1 MAAMRLPIG
10 HCSTRS
16 SIPQPVHRGCRST
29 TVAALASASRSTP
42 AWSSSPMAPKIP
54 SAASSAFS
62 PAIPVPAFFATPML
76 VILARSS
83 SLLLTTSISPCSR
96 CGEIDVVAGIG
107 DAGRLG
113 RFKAVRGSPTPVQR
127 ARDRHGYF
135 CGTLRIGLLIHRNRM
150 QKLIECVPNFSEGRD
165 QNVIRQITDAVKST
179 DGVSLLDIDP
189 GASTNRTVVTFV
201 GSPDAAVEAAF
212 RAIKK
217 AAELIDMRK
226 HKGAHPRM
234 GATDVCPFI
243 PVSNVSWDEAVE
255 CARKLGKR
263 VSEELKIPVYLYEK
277 AAKDNARSNL
287 AVIRAGEYEGF
298 FEKIK
303 QPEWKPDFGPAVFN
317 KNSGATVIGVR
328 DFLVAYNANLN
339 TKSVRRAN
347 SVAFDVR
354 EQGRVK
360 TEDGTPSG
368 KPVLGL
374 NGEPVRIPGILKHVK
389 AIGWF
394 VKEYGIAQVSMN
406 LTNIEETPLH
416 VAFDA
421 CVQAAAERGLR
432 VTGSE
437 IVGMVPKKSL
447 VDAGRYFLRKQRC
460 SEGASEEELMDIA
473 IRSMGLGELKPF
485 DPIEKVIELK
495 IQSTES
501 KKSLVKMNMREFC
514 NETLSD
520 SPAPGGGSVAA
531 LMGALGASLGGMVA
545 NLSAG
550 KRGWDDK
557 LEYFSD
563 WAVKAQQLKDE
574 LLSLVDEDT
583 AAFNKV
589 IDSFALPKASAEEKT
604 ARSAAI
610 EAATK
615 YAAEVPVKVMETAS
629 RSYALLAEMAE
640 RGNPA
645 SVSDVGVGALAIRA
659 CIDGAALNVRINL
672 ANLKDEKFKSDL
684 QKKVRKLQADSE
696 SAFKK
701 IDQIVQSKLT

>member
-1 MAAMRLPIG
+1 M
-10 HCSTRS
+10 
-16 SIPQPVHRGCRST
+16 
-29 TVAALASASRSTP
+29 
-42 AWSSSPMAPKIP
+42 K
-54 SAASSAFS
+54 
-62 PAIPVPAFFATPML
+62 
-76 VILARSS
+76 
-83 SLLLTTSISPCSR
+83 
-96 CGEIDVVAGIG
+96 
-107 DAGRLG
+107 
-113 RFKAVRGSPTPVQR
+113 
-127 ARDRHGYF
+127 
-135 CGTLRIGLLIHRNRM
+135 
-150 QKLIECVPNFSEGRD
+150 KLIECVPNFSEGCD
-165 QNVIRQITDAVKST
+165 QNVIHQITDAIKSVE
-179 DGVSLLDIDP
+179 GVSLLDVDL

-201 GSPDAAVEAAF
+201 GDPDAAVEAAF
-212 RAIKK
+212 GAIKK
-217 AAELIDMRK
+217 AADLIEIRK

-243 PVSNVSWDEAVE
+243 PVSNVSWEEAIE
-255 CARKLGKR
+255 CANQLGKR
-263 VSEELKIPVYLYEK
+263 VGDELKIPVYLYEK
-277 AAKDNARSNL
+277 AAKDKARSNL
-287 AVIRAGEYEGF
+287 SVIRAGEYEGF

-303 QPEWKPDFGPAVFN
+303 QPEWKPDFGPAILN
-317 KNSGATVIGVR
+317 EKSGATVIGVR
-328 DFLVAYNANLN
+328 DFLVAYNVNLN

-360 TEDGTPSG
+360 TQDGTPSG
-368 KPVLGL
+368 KPVLDA
-374 NGEPVRIPGILKHVK
+374 NGDPVRIPGALKHVK

-421 CVQAAAERGLR
+421 CVEAAAKRGMR

-437 IVGMVPKKSL
+437 IVGMVPKKCV
-447 VDAGRYFLRKQRC
+447 VDAGRYFLRKQRW
-460 SEGASEEELMDIA
+460 SEGVSEEELIDIA
-473 IRSMGLGELKPF
+473 IRSMGLSELKPF
-485 DPIEKVIELK
+485 DPNEKVIEFK

-501 KKSLVKMNMREFC
+501 KNSLVKMDLREFC

-589 IDSFALPKASAEEKT
+589 MDSFGLPKELPEEKK

-615 YAAEVPVKVMETAS
+615 YAAEVPIKVMETALK
-629 RSYALLAEMAE
+629 SYALLVEMAE
-640 RGNPA
+640 KGNPA
-645 SVSDVGVGALAIRA
+645 SISDVGVGALATRA
-659 CIDGAALNVRINL
+659 GIEGAALNVRINL
-672 ANLKDEKFKSDL
+672 GQLKDENFKTNL
-684 QKKVRKLQADSE
+684 QKKIRKISADSE
-696 SAFKK
+696 AQFKNIK
-701 IDQIVQSKLT
+701 QIVEGKLSKS

>member
-1 MAAMRLPIG
+1 M
-10 HCSTRS
+10 
-16 SIPQPVHRGCRST
+16 
-29 TVAALASASRSTP
+29 
-42 AWSSSPMAPKIP
+42 K
-54 SAASSAFS
+54 
-62 PAIPVPAFFATPML
+62 
-76 VILARSS
+76 
-83 SLLLTTSISPCSR
+83 
-96 CGEIDVVAGIG
+96 
-107 DAGRLG
+107 
-113 RFKAVRGSPTPVQR
+113 
-127 ARDRHGYF
+127 
-135 CGTLRIGLLIHRNRM
+135 
-150 QKLIECVPNFSEGRD
+150 KLIECVPNFSEGRD
-165 QNVIRQITDAVKST
+165 QNIIRQITDAIKLV
-179 DGVSLLDIDP
+179 DGVSLLDVDP

-201 GSPDAAVEAAF
+201 GNPDAAVQAAF
-212 RAIKK
+212 RAIEK

-243 PVSNVSWDEAVE
+243 PVSNVTWEEAIG
-255 CARKLGKR
+255 CATQLGKR
-263 VSEELKIPVYLYEK
+263 VGEDLKIPVYLYEK
-277 AAKDNARSNL
+277 AAKTKARSNL
-287 AVIRAGEYEGF
+287 SVIRAGEYEGF

-317 KNSGATVIGVR
+317 EKSGGTVIGVR
-328 DFLVAYNANLN
+328 DFLVAYNINLN

-368 KPVLGL
+368 KPVLDA
-374 NGEPVRIPGILKHVK
+374 NGEPVRIPGVLKHVK

-406 LTNIEETPLH
+406 LTNIEEAPLH
-416 VAFDA
+416 AAFDA
-421 CVQAAAERGLR
+421 CVEAAAKRGMR

-437 IVGMVPKKSL
+437 IVGMVPKKCL
-447 VDAGRYFLRKQRC
+447 VDAGRYFLRKQQW
-460 SEGASEEELMDIA
+460 SEGVSEEELIDIA
-473 IRSMGLGELKPF
+473 IRSMSLSELKPF
-485 DPIEKVIELK
+485 DPNEKVIEFK

-501 KKSLVKMNMREFC
+501 KKSLVKMDVREFC

-531 LMGALGASLGGMVA
+531 LMGALGASLGGLVA

-589 IDSFALPKASAEEKT
+589 MDSLALPKESAEEKT

-610 EAATK
+610 EVATK
-615 YAAEVPVKVMETAS
+615 YAAEVPLKVMETAS
-629 RSYALLAEMAE
+629 KSYALLAEMAE
-640 RGNPA
+640 KGNPA
-645 SVSDVGVGALAIRA
+645 SISDVGVGALATRA
-659 CIDGAALNVRINL
+659 CIEAAALNVRINL
-672 ANLKDEKFKSDL
+672 AQLKDEKFKTALFDKV
-684 QKKVRKLQADSE
+684 QKISADSE
-696 SAFKK
+696 AQFEK
-701 IDQIVQSKLT
+701 INQAVQGKLG

>member
-1 MAAMRLPIG
+1 
-10 HCSTRS
+10 
-16 SIPQPVHRGCRST
+16 
-29 TVAALASASRSTP
+29 
-42 AWSSSPMAPKIP
+42 
-54 SAASSAFS
+54 
-62 PAIPVPAFFATPML
+62 
-76 VILARSS
+76 
-83 SLLLTTSISPCSR
+83 
-96 CGEIDVVAGIG
+96 
-107 DAGRLG
+107 
-113 RFKAVRGSPTPVQR
+113 
-127 ARDRHGYF
+127 
-135 CGTLRIGLLIHRNRM
+135 M

-165 QNVIRQITDAVKST
+165 LNIIRQITDAIESV
-179 DGVSLLDIDP
+179 DGVSLLDVDP

-201 GSPDAAVEAAF
+201 GNPDAAVEAAF

-243 PVSNVSWDEAVE
+243 PVSNVSWEEATA
-255 CARKLGKR
+255 CANHLGKR
-263 VSEELKIPVYLYEK
+263 VGEELKIPVYLYER
-277 AAKDNARSNL
+277 AAKDKSRSNL
-287 AVIRAGEYEGF
+287 SVIRAGEYEGF

-303 QPEWKPDFGPAVFN
+303 QPEWTPDFGPAVFN
-317 KNSGATVIGVR
+317 EKSGGTVIGVR
-328 DFLVAYNANLN
+328 DFLVAYNVNLN

-360 TEDGTPSG
+360 TENGSPYG
-368 KPVLGL
+368 KPVLDAS
-374 NGEPVRIPGILKHVK
+374 GEPVREPGMLKHVK

-394 VKEYGIAQVSMN
+394 VREYGIAQVSMN

-416 VAFDA
+416 IAFDA
-421 CVQAAAERGLR
+421 CVEAASRRGMR

-447 VDAGRYFLRKQRC
+447 VDAGRYFLRKQKW
-460 SEGASEEELMDIA
+460 SEGASEEELIDIA
-473 IRSMGLGELKPF
+473 IRSLGLSELKTF
-485 DPIEKVIELK
+485 DPKEKVIEFK
-495 IQSTES
+495 IES
-501 KKSLVKMNMREFC
+501 ADPKKSLAKMNVREFC
-514 NETLSD
+514 NETACD

-589 IDSFALPKASAEEKT
+589 MDAFALPKESPEEKA
-604 ARSAAI
+604 ARSAAV
-610 EAATK
+610 EQATK
-615 YAAEVPVKVMETAS
+615 YAAQVPLRAMETS
-629 RSYALLAEMAE
+629 LKSYELLSDMAE
-640 RGNPA
+640 KGNPA
-645 SVSDVGVGALAIRA
+645 SISDVGVGALATRA
-659 CIDGAALNVRINL
+659 CIEGAAMNVRINL
-672 ANLKDEKFKSDL
+672 ATLKDETFKSEL
-684 QKKVRKLQADSE
+684 AEKVRKINADSE
-696 SAFKK
+696 TQFKK
-701 IDQIVQSKLT
+701 TNKVVESKLG

>member
-1 MAAMRLPIG
+1 M
-10 HCSTRS
+10 
-16 SIPQPVHRGCRST
+16 
-29 TVAALASASRSTP
+29 
-42 AWSSSPMAPKIP
+42 K
-54 SAASSAFS
+54 
-62 PAIPVPAFFATPML
+62 
-76 VILARSS
+76 
-83 SLLLTTSISPCSR
+83 
-96 CGEIDVVAGIG
+96 
-107 DAGRLG
+107 
-113 RFKAVRGSPTPVQR
+113 
-127 ARDRHGYF
+127 
-135 CGTLRIGLLIHRNRM
+135 
-150 QKLIECVPNFSEGRD
+150 KLIECVPNFSEGRD
-165 QNVIRQITDAVKST
+165 QNVIRQITDAIKSV
-179 DGVSLLDIDP
+179 DGVSLLDVDP

-201 GSPDAAVEAAF
+201 GNPDAAVEAAF
-212 RAIKK
+212 RAIQK

-243 PVSNVSWDEAVE
+243 PVSNVTWEEAIG
-255 CARKLGKR
+255 CANRLGKR
-263 VSEELKIPVYLYEK
+263 VGEELKIPVYLYEK
-277 AAKDNARSNL
+277 AAKDKSRSNL
-287 AVIRAGEYEGF
+287 AVIRVGEYEGF
-298 FEKIK
+298 FEKMK
-303 QPEWKPDFGPAVFN
+303 QPEWRPDFGPAVFN
-317 KNSGATVIGVR
+317 EKSGATVIGVR
-328 DFLVAYNANLN
+328 DFLVAYNVNLN
-339 TKSVRRAN
+339 TKSVRRAT

-360 TEDGTPSG
+360 TEDGTASG
-368 KPVLGL
+368 KPVLDA
-374 NGEPVRIPGILKHVK
+374 NGEPVRIPGALKHVK

-421 CVQAAAERGLR
+421 CVEAAAKRGMR

-437 IVGMVPKKSL
+437 IVGMVPKKCL
-447 VDAGRYFLRKQRC
+447 VDDGRYFLRKQRW
-460 SEGASEEELMDIA
+460 SEGASEEELIDIA
-473 IRSMGLGELKPF
+473 IRSMGLSELKPF
-485 DPIEKVIELK
+485 DPNEKVIELK
-495 IQSTES
+495 IQSGES
-501 KKSLVKMNMREFC
+501 KKSLVKMDVREFC

-589 IDSFALPKASAEEKT
+589 MDAFALPKGSAEEKT

-615 YAAEVPVKVMETAS
+615 YAAEVPLNVMETAS
-629 RSYALLAEMAE
+629 RSYAPLAEMAKK
-640 RGNPA
+640 GNPA
-645 SVSDVGVGALAIRA
+645 SISDVGVGALATRA
-659 CIDGAALNVRINL
+659 CIEGAALNVRINL
-672 ANLKDEKFKSDL
+672 GQLKDEKFKTALSDKV
-684 QKKVRKLQADSE
+684 QKITADSE
-696 SAFKK
+696 AQFEK
-701 IDQIVQSKLT
+701 INQAVQGKLG